1 VKKVYVFLLILA
13 LINLTFGFSS
23 KVFAS
28 DYINVILSPNT
39 ANTQNAI
46 TIQLKFDSNIYI
58 GQGTQIEI
66 GFDEASDQ
74 STKMNIPS
82 SISSSNVKIQYGSVT
97 YASQSAQIS
106 MAYVTGG
113 MAYRLKFWTS
123 NNTPQ
128 INPGNYFSIIIDKE
142 ANIYPKTSGSHSL
155 FVVVGNATVSATYT
169 VGTSTST
176 GITLSLVSVDNPKL
190 GAASKYTFNFYASQ
204 YLTSGDKIY
213 MQFPTGFTMPTTID
227 GDNIGLV
234 QGSIKIDTFK
244 NNVSVSG
251 NTVTVTIPSTAYT
264 FTGGSLLFG
273 PYTGIYNPSTAGN
286 YTFSMWTSKQT
297 TPASYTVTLGTKIAS
312 FTVSVT
318 PLSENAIG
326 DYTATFYTSATG
338 ALSTTDT
345 ITIVFP
351 DKFVIPTQIPQGG
364 ILVNNSIAK
373 FTVSRN
379 SLIINVPSSIN
390 NSSQVKVRITPDA
403 KIKNPPAST
412 TGYKIKL
419 YTNQDQYPVE
429 SPAIV
434 FTPSTVQ
441 NVKASVSPAVISKS
455 ASYTVNFTLGSGG
468 ALSSGDTI
476 YVTFPLGTMLP
487 TQISASIS
495 ASSVSIKVVN
505 TSKIYMSA
513 SVMVTLSTKTVS
525 IALPQVSIDA
535 NSEIVVTFDASANI
549 VNPSTAGQLKLKVST
564 SKEAT
569 PVESDVFEIFANPV
583 SSLVVTLQNPDG
595 TSGYYITQPSF
606 TISVKEILGT
616 TITAYYKMGDSDIY
630 KTYDLVKKPSITIPE
645 GKTTVYFYAVDNFGN
660 KEPENSKTFL
670 VDLTD
675 PIITISTPTENSV
688 IVQPTYTLKGS
699 IKVMDVSGA
708 ALTIDGKAVQ
718 INSDGSFET
727 LVSVPKEGVYT
738 TIIKVTSP
746 SGRTATKQFSVNYIA
761 RVTIFLQIGNDK
773 AYINGEQIA
782 IDALPFISG
791 GNVMVPLRFILTS
804 FKANLNWDGI
814 FQIINLTLGSNSMR
828 LQIGNLRADVNGQLK
843 MLPTPPVLVKGVTF
857 VPLRFISEN
866 FGADVKWDGT
876 LKAVSIIYPKP

>member
-1 VKKVYVFLLILA
+1 
-13 LINLTFGFSS
+13 
-23 KVFAS
+23 
-28 DYINVILSPNT
+28 
-39 ANTQNAI
+39 
-46 TIQLKFDSNIYI
+46 
-58 GQGTQIEI
+58 
-66 GFDEASDQ
+66 
-74 STKMNIPS
+74 
-82 SISSSNVKIQYGSVT
+82 
-97 YASQSAQIS
+97 
-106 MAYVTGG
+106 
-113 MAYRLKFWTS
+113 
-123 NNTPQ
+123 
-128 INPGNYFSIIIDKE
+128 
-142 ANIYPKTSGSHSL
+142 
-155 FVVVGNATVSATYT
+155 
-169 VGTSTST
+169 
-176 GITLSLVSVDNPKL
+176 
-190 GAASKYTFNFYASQ
+190 
-204 YLTSGDKIY
+204 
-213 MQFPTGFTMPTTID
+213 
-227 GDNIGLV
+227 
-234 QGSIKIDTFK
+234 
-244 NNVSVSG
+244 
-251 NTVTVTIPSTAYT
+251 
-264 FTGGSLLFG
+264 
-273 PYTGIYNPSTAGN
+273 
-286 YTFSMWTSKQT
+286 
-297 TPASYTVTLGTKIAS
+297 
-312 FTVSVT
+312 
-318 PLSENAIG
+318 
-326 DYTATFYTSATG
+326 
-338 ALSTTDT
+338 
-345 ITIVFP
+345 
-351 DKFVIPTQIPQGG
+351 
-364 ILVNNSIAK
+364 
-373 FTVSRN
+373 
-379 SLIINVPSSIN
+379 
-390 NSSQVKVRITPDA
+390 
-403 KIKNPPAST
+403 
-412 TGYKIKL
+412 
-419 YTNQDQYPVE
+419 
-429 SPAIV
+429 
-434 FTPSTVQ
+434 
-441 NVKASVSPAVISKS
+441 
-455 ASYTVNFTLGSGG
+455 
-468 ALSSGDTI
+468 
-476 YVTFPLGTMLP
+476 
-487 TQISASIS
+487 
-495 ASSVSIKVVN
+495 
-505 TSKIYMSA
+505 MSA

-814 FQIINLTLGSNSMR
+814 FQIITLTLGNNRMR

-843 MLPTPPVLVKGVTF
+843 MLPTAPVLVKGVTF

-876 LKAVSIIYPKP
+876 LKAVSIVYPKP